1 VQRVGKH
8 KRAYS
13 KDDNTSPFDKARD
26 ELLSHILQ
34 CGVLQAEPEHQKDWF
49 DDTMEY
55 LAERYPTLAKK
66 DLKEIRAVG
75 EQYCRPVKRHK
86 PEVGATS

>member
-1 VQRVGKH
+1 VAKN

-13 KDDNTSPFDKARD
+13 KDDSTDPFDKARD

-34 CGVLQAEPEHQKDWF
+34 CGVLQAEAEHQKDWF
-49 DDTMEY
+49 DVTMEY
-55 LAERYPTLAKK
+55 LAERYLTLSKK
-66 DLKEIRAVG
+66 ELQQIRTVG

-86 PEVGATS
+86 PEVGATN

>member
-1 VQRVGKH
+1 MGKKKH
-8 KRAYS
+8 AYS
-13 KDDNTSPFDKARD
+13 KDDNASPFDKARD

-55 LAERYPTLAKK
+55 LAERYLTLSKK
-66 DLKEIRAVG
+66 ELSQIRTVG
-75 EQYCRPVKRHK
+75 EQYCRPVRRHS
-86 PEVGATS
+86 PEISAAS